1 MVAESRTCST
11 SGLVNVNFTCAVLEP
26 PDKAKLASR
35 VVAVVA
41 KPLALA
47 VVEAAPPVVKV
58 EPDWETK
65 TSPEDISV
73 TF

>member
-1 MVAESRTCST
+1 
-11 SGLVNVNFTCAVLEP
+11 
-26 PDKAKLASR
+26 
-35 VVAVVA
+35 
-41 KPLALA
+41 
-47 VVEAAPPVVKV
+47 VEAAPPVVKV

>member
-1 MVAESRTCST
+1 
-11 SGLVNVNFTCAVLEP
+11 VLEP